1 MKTFLS
7 IISILLLIV
16 VALAALF
23 VINDPAYAQRL
34 AGMEEEITP
43 PVRVQVADAQPAF
56 DRRAAAQESRPPTR
70 EELEAQMEAERGAIE
85 VQRFGRFVGPVTRD
99 RVGALEPPPAQLYPF
114 TINRRTFPDA
124 ASISVQIAIRNL
136 SGKHWETAYVTF
148 RAPRTEEAVLFQIDE
163 WRIDEIVGLEYV
175 FPRHEL
181 EARVRDLRVVAVSG
195 KERESALSRRLSD
208 SRRETVESTQ
218 TLGKRRR
225 ASGESL
231 RAPGLLAVVASWQAP
246 YTGIQI
252 TQGEMRQVQA
262 QVIRVEIPEE
272 EQLPLALGMNIRQT
286 SEERQAVAELI
297 QRYHELSLETQDILQ
312 EMAGELNGKPVT
324 AALSQPSLS
333 RVPEV
338 QEKLKELHDLGTGL
352 TRMSLRTKDSEVERV
367 KEVVIGHAQKIN
379 LQVLRIEAAV
389 QAADPSFRVRPRG

>member
-7 IISILLLIV
+7 VISILVLIV

-34 AGMEEEITP
+34 VGGEEQAAP
-43 PVRVQVADAQPAF
+43 PPRVQVADAQPAF
-56 DRRAAAQESRPPTR
+56 DRRAAAAESRPPTR
-70 EELEAQMEAERGAIE
+70 EELEAQMEEERGAIQI
-85 VQRFGRFVGPVTRD
+85 QRFGRFVGPVTRD
-99 RVGALEPPPAQLYPF
+99 RIGALEAPPAQLYPF

-136 SGKHWETAYVTF
+136 SGKHWETAYVTL
-148 RAPRTEEAVLFQIDE
+148 RAPRTEDAVLFQIDE

-208 SRRETVESTQ
+208 SRREVVQTTQ

-231 RAPGLLAVVASWQAP
+231 RAPGLLAALATWQSP

-252 TQGEMRQVQA
+252 VQGEMRQVQA
-262 QVIRVEIPEE
+262 QALRVEIPEDE
-272 EQLPLALGMNIRQT
+272 LLSLTLGMNIRQT
-286 SEERQAVAELI
+286 SEERKAVAERV
-297 QRYHELSLETQDILQ
+297 QRYHDLSIETQEILVR
-312 EMAGELNGKPVT
+312 MASELNGKPAA
-324 AALSQPSLS
+324 AALSQPSMA
-333 RVPEV
+333 RVPDV
-338 QEKLKELHDLGTGL
+338 QQNLLELHNLGTEI
-352 TRMSLRTKDSEVERV
+352 TRMTLRTKDSEVERV

-389 QAADPSFRVRPRG
+389 QGADPSFRIRPRG